1 MSRRPVVAATMAVS
15 EHTVFNNERFDVEID
30 FGTFPLL
37 YRSGRFALSLATR
50 SVKAPAVYALN
61 LDGTRERK
69 LDASF
74 QKGTLSLAFDTSK
87 FEYGTPFFEIVYP

>member
-1 MSRRPVVAATMAVS
+1 MAVS

-37 YRSGRFALSLATR
+37 WRSGQFALTLANG
-50 SVKAPAVYALN
+50 SKEAPSVYALN

-69 LDASF
+69 LDAIF
-74 QKGTLSLAFDTSK
+74 RDGKLSLAFDTSK
-87 FEYGTPFFEIVYP
+87 FEFGTPFFEIVYP